1 MKGIEDDFIPK
12 FSFFQFKKCRVY
24 DNSNQNYKFML
35 CFTDISQKILY
46 DTSKAEGELL
56 SLINSTISHEMRNP
70 LNSIVNQCTIM
81 ESLLHSFKLLI
92 EQIKK
97 LGAGFSNLEE
107 QFVEIHKEVSSSIN
121 IQQSSSNL
129 LLMNVE
135 DILGYA
141 QIKANKFNKII
152 KKFNI
157 KKAIEEIN

>member
-1 MKGIEDDFIPK
+1 
-12 FSFFQFKKCRVY
+12 
-24 DNSNQNYKFML
+24 
-35 CFTDISQKILY
+35 
-46 DTSKAEGELL
+46 
-56 SLINSTISHEMRNP
+56 
-70 LNSIVNQCTIM
+70 M

-92 EQIKK
+92 DQLKK
-97 LGAGFSNLEE
+97 FGNYDLEE
-107 QFVEIHKEVSSSIN
+107 QFLEIQKEISGSIN